1 MAQTSR
7 MPDTT
12 AAAAPSFAGF
22 APETFRWFAGLEAD
36 NSKSWFAAHRD
47 TYDNAVRGALEA
59 MLDELAGELG
69 GHVKLF
75 RQHRDVR
82 FSADK
87 SPYKTTT
94 YGVIAE
100 RPGSLA
106 ALYAQLSAAGLFA
119 GTGYYVMA
127 ADQLDRFREAVAD
140 DATGPALERAIAGAE
155 AAGVETFGEALKIAP
170 RGYPR
175 DHPRVGLLRHKSLIA
190 GRRRAAARA
199 GIDRDDALEH
209 ARSTWAACAALNA
222 WLDDHVGASELPAP
236 TRYGRRGA

>member
-1 MAQTSR
+1 

-12 AAAAPSFAGF
+12 TAAPSFAGF
-22 APETFRWFAGLEAD
+22 GPETFRWFAGLEAD

-87 SPYKTTT
+87 SPYKTAT

-100 RPGSLA
+100 RPGSRA
-106 ALYAQLSAAGLFA
+106 ALYAQLSATGLFA
-119 GTGYYVMA
+119 GTGYYVLA
-127 ADQLDRFREAVAD
+127 ADQLDRFRDAVAD
-140 DATGPALERAIAGAE
+140 DATGPPLERAIAGAE
-155 AAGVETFGEALKIAP
+155 AAGVETFGEELKTAP

-190 GRRRAAARA
+190 GRRLAAGRA
-199 GIDRDDALEH
+199 GIARDDALDH